1 MGKSTISMA
10 IFNGKL
16 LNHRRVSWKYQKT
29 RKYHGKCHGK
39 YHVFFFYI
47 TFFVT
52 GIELSFPSRPVADRI
67 GSSNGLAFDGY

>member
-1 MGKSTISMA
+1 MEISKNSK
-10 IFNGKL
+10 I
-16 LNHRRVSWKYQKT
+16 SWKMSWKIS
-29 RKYHGKCHGK
+29 C
-39 YHVFFFYI
+39 VFFYI